1 MMKSLTMIGVVAI
14 ALLVLVFIWG
24 GIVAPILRRKSSQ
37 KRDEKLSKIIAGFKK
52 DDKILLASGIRGYFV
67 KVKNDTLYVEIAKD
81 VIIRVD
87 KHAVMGVY
95 H

>member
-1 MMKSLTMIGVVAI
+1 MGSLTMIGIIAICILALIVV
-14 ALLVLVFIWG
+14 WG
-24 GIVAPILRRKSSQ
+24 GIVAPILRKKSSN

-67 KVKNDTLYVEIAKD
+67 KVKNDTLYVEIAD
-81 VIIRVD
+81 GVIIRVD